1 MSGNIKDTD
10 VLKLRGLINSF
21 IQDMDIVIK
30 NGESVSNYK
39 DLYKN
44 KYKYIFDTSATL
56 YKLIYDQY
64 NSLKLDKTHMLNN
77 LNMMLV
83 AIENIQKSQ
92 ITQHDASESIGEVLA
107 SQYIPQLK
115 KQQPQEVGF
124 DVQEVGLD
132 VHEERELDGGPGT
145 YPETDSF

>member
-10 VLKLRGLINSF
+10 VVKLRELVNYF
-21 IQDMDIVIK
+21 IKDMDTVIE
-30 NGESVSNYK
+30 NGESVLDYQDIYK
-39 DLYKN
+39 K
-44 KYKYIFDTSATL
+44 KYKYIFNTSATL
-56 YKLIYDQY
+56 YQLIYDQY
-64 NSLKLDKTHMLNN
+64 KSLNVDKTHILNN

-115 KQQPQEVGF
+115 K
-124 DVQEVGLD
+124 
-132 VHEERELDGGPGT
+132 
-145 YPETDSF
+145 

>member
-10 VLKLRGLINSF
+10 VIKLRGLVNDF
-21 IQDMDIVIK
+21 IQDMDNVIK
-30 NGESVSNYK
+30 NGESVLDYE
-39 DLYKN
+39 DIYKN
-44 KYKYIFDTSATL
+44 KYRYILDTSATL
-56 YKLIYDQY
+56 YKLIHDQY
-64 NSLKLDKTHMLNN
+64 KSSNVDKVQMLTN

-115 KQQPQEVGF
+115 K
-124 DVQEVGLD
+124 
-132 VHEERELDGGPGT
+132 
-145 YPETDSF
+145 

>member
-10 VLKLRGLINSF
+10 VLKLRELVNEF

-30 NGESVSNYK
+30 NGESVSDYK
-39 DLYKN
+39 EIYKI
-44 KYKYIFDTSATL
+44 KYKYIFDTSTTL

-64 NSLKLDKTHMLNN
+64 NSLKVDKTHMLNN

-92 ITQHDASESIGEVLA
+92 ITQYDASESIGEVLA

-124 DVQEVGLD
+124 DVQE
-132 VHEERELDGGPGT
+132 ESNLDGGPGT
-145 YPETDSF
+145 YPEYDNF

>member
-39 DLYKN
+39 DIYKN

-115 KQQPQEVGF
+115 QPQEVEF
-124 DVQEVGLD
+124 DVQE
-132 VHEERELDGGPGT
+132 ESNLDGGPGT
-145 YPETDSF
+145 YPESDSWI

>member
-10 VLKLRGLINSF
+10 VLKLRGLVNEF

-30 NGESVSNYK
+30 NGESVSDYTEI
-39 DLYKN
+39 YKN
-44 KYKYIFDTSATL
+44 KYKYIFDTSSTL

-64 NSLKLDKTHMLNN
+64 NSLKVDKTQMLNN

-124 DVQEVGLD
+124 DVQE
-132 VHEERELDGGPGT
+132 ESNLDGGPGT
-145 YPETDSF
+145 YPESDSF

>member
-10 VLKLRGLINSF
+10 VIKLRGLVNEF

-30 NGESVSNYK
+30 NGDSVSNYQEF
-39 DLYKN
+39 YKN
-44 KYKYIFDTSATL
+44 KYKYIFDTSSTL

-64 NSLKLDKTHMLNN
+64 KSSKADKAHILNN

-124 DVQEVGLD
+124 DVQE
-132 VHEERELDGGPGT
+132 ESNLDGGPGT
-145 YPETDSF
+145 YPETDSS

>member
-10 VLKLRGLINSF
+10 VLKLRELVNEF

-30 NGESVSNYK
+30 NGESVSDYK
-39 DLYKN
+39 EIYKI
-44 KYKYIFDTSATL
+44 KYKYIFDTSTTL

-64 NSLKLDKTHMLNN
+64 NSLKVDKTHMLNN

-92 ITQHDASESIGEVLA
+92 ITQYDASESIGEVLA

-124 DVQEVGLD
+124 DVQEQPN
-132 VHEERELDGGPGT
+132 LDGGPGT
-145 YPETDSF
+145 YPEYDNV

>member
-39 DLYKN
+39 DIYKN

-115 KQQPQEVGF
+115 QQPQEVGF
-124 DVQEVGLD
+124 DVQEESNLYV
-132 VHEERELDGGPGT
+132 
-145 YPETDSF
+145 

>member
-10 VLKLRGLINSF
+10 VLRLRGLVNEF

-30 NGESVSNYK
+30 NGESVSDYTEI
-39 DLYKN
+39 YKN
-44 KYKYIFDTSATL
+44 KYKYIFDTSSTL

-64 NSLKLDKTHMLNN
+64 NSLKVDKTQMLNN

-124 DVQEVGLD
+124 DVQE
-132 VHEERELDGGPGT
+132 ESNLDGGPGT
-145 YPETDSF
+145 YPESDSF